1 MGSKTG
7 ALGILFVA
15 ALLWS
20 TSGVLVKG
28 LNWNPVA
35 IASARGLV
43 AGLTMSLIL
52 PGGFRPRKL
61 NRPQVFSGFCLASLS
76 ICYVSA
82 IKLTTAANAIVLQY
96 TAPLWVA
103 LLAPW
108 ILKEKTSRTDWI
120 FIILIFGGVVLFFQ
134 DSLSS
139 EGFWGNILALV
150 SGLFFGVQALVLRFR
165 NNYLPAG
172 GLILGNYL
180 TFILGLWAWSGP
192 WPGFG
197 DWFILILLG
206 VFQMGI
212 PYYLYALAVPRV
224 TSLELVLVTMLEPV
238 VNPVWVYLMYGE
250 KPGPMALWGG
260 LLVIGPVILWSLLKK
275 RPGSGRGGLS

>member
-120 FIILIFGGVVLFFQ
+120 FIGLIFGGVVLFFQ

-165 NNYLPAG
+165 NNYLPVG

-192 WPGFG
+192 WPVLW
-197 DWFILILLG
+197 DWFVLILLG

-238 VNPVWVYLMYGE
+238 INPVWVYLLYGE

-260 LLVIGPVILWSLLKK
+260 LLVIGSVILWSILKK
-275 RPGSGRGGLS
+275 RPGSGRDGFS